1 MRKFICE
8 PITREEEK
16 ELCFVM
22 RNGKTEEERNH
33 AKVKLVYSYEKKVFS
48 ICCEKI
54 KIIYGKKINLES
66 KDIDHLMDICFEVL
80 IQYADKF
87 NPNHSSGANLLT
99 YARRAIDHALL
110 METNKGMTETQVRNF
125 NTIYEAQ
132 KKYEKIHNTKWYE
145 TESSLNELSCMSGLS
160 VKVIKKTL
168 LIKREMENIT
178 RPVFFSNS
186 INEDEDHQKTYDIAD
201 MSLSPE
207 RELEIKCLRQ
217 YLLSLTPEENAI
229 LYTMVDEDFNKTSER
244 EGVRL
249 LKEKGFDIGRGTLN
263 RKREELKRKLGDF
276 YYGCVA

>member
-1 MRKFICE
+1 MR
-8 PITREEEK
+8 
-16 ELCFVM
+16 
-22 RNGKTEEERNH
+22 
-33 AKVKLVYSYEKKVFS
+33 
-48 ICCEKI
+48 EKI
-54 KIIYGKKINLES
+54 RLKENFMKFTPNTTSSTQRLELVNSFAEKIEKFCRNKIRKIYGNYVNFNREDIKNLYATF
-66 KDIDHLMDICFEVL
+66 KDICFDVL
-80 IQYADKF
+80 YDYSENWDPK
-87 NPNHSSGANLLT
+87 HSSGATLFT
-99 YARRAIDHALL
+99 YARNEIKRRLFL
-110 METNKGMTETQVRNF
+110 ETNPGMTENEIK
-125 NTIYEAQ
+125 NYN
-132 KKYEKIHNTKWYE
+132 KIHNAIEYYE
-145 TESSLNELSCMSGLS
+145 EKYNSEFTETDSSINELSCMSGLS

-276 YYGCVA
+276 YYGCAA

>member
-1 MRKFICE
+1 MKFT
-8 PITREEEK
+8 PNTTSSTQRL
-16 ELCFVM
+16 ELVNSF
-22 RNGKTEEERNH
+22 
-33 AKVKLVYSYEKKVFS
+33 A
-48 ICCEKI
+48 EKI
-54 KIIYGKKINLES
+54 DKFCRNKIRKIYGNYVNFNREDIKNLYATF
-66 KDIDHLMDICFEVL
+66 KDICFDVL
-80 IQYADKF
+80 YDYSENWDPK
-87 NPNHSSGANLLT
+87 HSSGATLFT
-99 YARRAIDHALL
+99 YARNEIKRRLFL
-110 METNKGMTETQVRNF
+110 ETNPGMTENEIK
-125 NTIYEAQ
+125 NYN
-132 KKYEKIHNTKWYE
+132 KIHNAIEYYE
-145 TESSLNELSCMSGLS
+145 EKYNSEFTETDSSINELSCMSGLS

-263 RKREELKRKLGDF
+263 RKREELKRKLEDF

>member
-1 MRKFICE
+1 MKFT
-8 PITREEEK
+8 PNTTSSTQRL
-16 ELCFVM
+16 ELVNSF
-22 RNGKTEEERNH
+22 
-33 AKVKLVYSYEKKVFS
+33 A
-48 ICCEKI
+48 EKI
-54 KIIYGKKINLES
+54 DKFCRNKIRKIYGNYVNFNREDIKNLYATF
-66 KDIDHLMDICFEVL
+66 KDICFDVL
-80 IQYADKF
+80 YDYSENWDPK
-87 NPNHSSGANLLT
+87 HSSGATLFT
-99 YARRAIDHALL
+99 YARNEIK
-110 METNKGMTETQVRNF
+110 NYN
-125 NTIYEAQ
+125 
-132 KKYEKIHNTKWYE
+132 KIHNAIEYYE
-145 TESSLNELSCMSGLS
+145 EKYNSEFTETDSSINELSCMSGLS